1 MVMDGFSPYGPSKA
15 AFEAAI
21 VIWARDLAG
30 TDVTVNALLPG
41 GPGNTRMIPLAEV
54 PDRST
59 LVQPEVMAA
68 PIRWLIST
76 ASDGVTGRRFIAK
89 AWDSALPLAE
99 AAKKAG
105 ASAGWEIN
113 APKPF

>member
-15 AFEAAI
+15 ALEAAT

>member
-1 MVMDGFSPYGPSKA
+1 
-15 AFEAAI
+15 
-21 VIWARDLAG
+21 
-30 TDVTVNALLPG
+30 
-41 GPGNTRMIPLAEV
+41 
-54 PDRST
+54 

-76 ASDGVTGRRFIAK
+76 ASDGATGRRFIAK

-113 APKPF
+113 APKAVLNGWADRRQTLLR